1 MTSISDADTDTDTAI
16 AQRRSHA
23 RASSSR
29 PFPILRRKYA
39 RWRLYSKTLA
49 RHPFD
54 TTTTYRWARSVAAH
68 QRALALVATIAMPTK
83 STFGSPFFC
92 VAQRIA
98 NAVQC
103 IAGYQK
109 LHYDVTFI
117 RAKLLLVRRHL
128 RSLRAFL
135 VE

>member
-1 MTSISDADTDTDTAI
+1 MTSISDADTDTAI
-16 AQRRSHA
+16 AQRRSRHSCA
-23 RASSSR
+23 PRS
-29 PFPILRRKYA
+29 FPILRRKYA

-49 RHPFD
+49 RQPFD
-54 TTTTYRWARSVAAH
+54 AATIHRWSRSVAAH
-68 QRALALVATIAMPTK
+68 QRALAATIAATTK
-83 STFGSPFFC
+83 SNFRSPFFC

-103 IAGYQK
+103 IDGYQK
-109 LHYDVTFI
+109 LNYSAEFI
-117 RAKLLLVRRHL
+117 HAKLLVVRRHL